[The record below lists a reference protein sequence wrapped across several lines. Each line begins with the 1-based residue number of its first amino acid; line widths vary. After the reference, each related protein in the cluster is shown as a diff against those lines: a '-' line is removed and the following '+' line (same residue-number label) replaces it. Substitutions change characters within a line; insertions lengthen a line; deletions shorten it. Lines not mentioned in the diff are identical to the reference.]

1 MADASSGQ
9 NLAATANI
17 EAQKRMQR
25 AIYFYRTGDLTVWN
39 YTILA
44 LSFLGLFLGLFLLSK
59 NILNNRK
66 RKMIAMYKMNMAV
79 QKEEE
84 SDGKQAVVML
94 EKENQPQ
101 EDEPLKTE
109 VQPGDITVLWK
120 DGQISAL
127 YRDAPEADV

>member
-9 NLAATANI
+9 NLATAANI
-17 EAQKRMQR
+17 EAQKKLQR
-25 AIYFYRTGDLTVWN
+25 AIYFFRTGDLTVWN

-44 LSFLGLFLGLFLLSK
+44 LSFLGLFLGLFLLSR

-84 SDGKQAVVML
+84 PDGKQAVVTL
-94 EKENQPQ
+94 EKENQQQ
-101 EDEPLKTE
+101 EGEPLKME
-109 VQPGDITVLWK
+109 AGEITVLWK
-120 DGQISAL
+120 DGQITGL